1 VPRYRLA
8 VAGLAVPLVAA
19 GCAKYD
25 TPSGPRLGTAPPLSW
40 TFPVNPQPL
49 PGGTPTARAGAG
61 ASDDDLG
68 PVPAPLP
75 PAADLSGTYRGRAVL
90 TFSTGNP
97 RPCRDHNITAF
108 SVDGRE
114 ARLFSFRGTIAPD
127 GSVTMQSGDRWLSG
141 RFIGRTFEGQLWQR
155 FPNCIW
161 AVSLQ
166 ATS

>member
-1 VPRYRLA
+1 MPWRSFA
-8 VAGLAVPLVAA
+8 VAGLAMSLLIV

-49 PGGTPTARAGAG
+49 PGGAPPAQAGAG

-68 PVPAPLP
+68 PPAADAP

-108 SVDGRE
+108 RVDGRQ
-114 ARLFSFRGTIAPD
+114 ARLFSFRGTIAAD

-141 RFIGRTFEGQLWQR
+141 RFVGRAFEGQLWQR